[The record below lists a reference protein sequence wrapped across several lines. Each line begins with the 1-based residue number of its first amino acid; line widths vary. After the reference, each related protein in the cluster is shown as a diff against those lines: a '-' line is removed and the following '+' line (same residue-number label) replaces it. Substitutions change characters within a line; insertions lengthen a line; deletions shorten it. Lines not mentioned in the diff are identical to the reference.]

1 MVGGHTSFAGRL
13 GDDSDTLLYGPAQ
26 QNLGIGL
33 VVSLSNRGDDIV
45 LKERSSGDSLVNTEG
60 DEGGRTEGA
69 VSSDLNALFL
79 DPLDQGALLKVGVE
93 FN

>member
-1 MVGGHTSFAGRL
+1 VVGDHTSLARRL

-33 VVSLSNRGDDIV
+33 VVSLSNSGNGIV

-69 VSSDLNALFL
+69 VSSDLDSLFL
-79 DPLDQGALLKVGVE
+79 DPLDEGALLKVGVK